1 MLESI
6 QFLNYPIFILHITN
20 MQGLDAI
27 FGNISLLE
35 NELLTLSKKLEQ
47 EKTNMFNQ
55 IVEFS
60 PNFTA
65 IVQDENFVFI
75 NLMGRSLL
83 KCHFNNDI
91 IGENFLKFID
101 PENQKE
107 TISQLSNPTPEKV
120 RELIQIKMC
129 TTDGN
134 HIYIEANASPF
145 SYNNKTATLIVGRDI
160 TQELISRAKLREAEQ
175 RYREIFDN
183 SIESLFLLEVIEN
196 SRFRTIDINPKF
208 ITELGINKNEY
219 IGKDIEEIVTAS
231 TAAKFNCILQRC
243 VDNRAKVE
251 DEIELNLPNGMRSFQ
266 VKLVPILN
274 IQGEISRISG
284 AAQDISERKKDK
296 EQLEILGFVL
306 SNAPYAVFVNEGI
319 QQQKFTYVNDEAC
332 KSLGYSREQLLS
344 MTVYDIDPNITAEI
358 LAQVQGDAI
367 TSGTK
372 IFETKHKTKDGH
384 VFPVEISLSYH
395 NINNVYYGVSQVKN
409 LTEIKQKQE
418 KIDET
423 TRKLIESEQRYREI
437 FNHSHDSICL
447 LEVLGDSRF
456 RFLEVNSEYEKS
468 LGIKSEDF
476 VGKTVDEIT
485 GHAIASIVNS
495 KYQQCVD
502 NGLTINEIIDLD
514 LLIGKRSFD
523 FHLIPIR
530 DDNGKVY
537 RILAVNHDITDELA
551 IKQKLENSH
560 NLLSNAEVVAS
571 MGHYYLDLENDRLSC
586 SKGINT
592 IFGFPVDLKIDE
604 KIDILAFTHPE
615 DFHNIKEKLD
625 SAFENRTEFNEIYRI
640 IDLNAKVKVI
650 HNIGSF
656 GNAIA
661 GSQHI
666 FLGSMQDISNL
677 HFLKK
682 EVSTQEVKM
691 RILAENSPLGIFIAN
706 GETPIY
712 INKALLDLLR
722 VNSVEDF
729 HSINYYDYIHPDDR
743 SSMKCIEDKLVN
755 SCTLIPESYQL
766 TVRYVQPCGKIR
778 VFDLRF
784 FGCMMEGSKYLQITV
799 IDITDE
805 IEKEK
810 LLSKLASD
818 SLHINQKNET
828 IAEIRNELD
837 KILQNK
843 CYKSNDFRNIFNLL
857 KSYSDCKNDWG
868 LFTEHFEN
876 LHPCFIT
883 NLKLLCSTLT
893 LNDIK
898 HCACIRLN
906 FDTKETA
913 RFFNVTP
920 ASIQTAR
927 VRLKKK
933 LNLPENID
941 LRELILNI

>member
-1 MLESI
+1 
-6 QFLNYPIFILHITN
+6 
-20 MQGLDAI
+20 MQGLDMI

-35 NELLTLSKKLEQ
+35 NELVNLSKKLEQ

-65 IVQDENFVFI
+65 IVQDGNVVFV

-91 IGENFLKFID
+91 VGEKLLRFVD
-101 PENQKE
+101 SENQIE
-107 TISQLSNPTPEKV
+107 TINQLSNPSPDKV
-120 RELIQIKMC
+120 RDLIQIKMC
-129 TTDGN
+129 TTDGKY
-134 HIYIEANASPF
+134 IYIEANVSPF
-145 SYNNKTATLIVGRDI
+145 SYNNKTATLMVGRDI
-160 TQELISRAKLREAEQ
+160 TQELLSRTKLREAEQ
-175 RYREIFDN
+175 RYQEIFDN
-183 SIESLFLLEVIEN
+183 SIESLFLLEVLGN
-196 SRFRTIDINPKF
+196 SHFRTIDINPKF
-208 ITELGINKNEY
+208 ISELGISKNEY
-219 IGKDIEEIVTAS
+219 IGKDIEEIVTPS
-231 TAAKFNCILQRC
+231 TAVKLNYLLQCC
-243 VDNRAKVE
+243 VDSRAKIE
-251 DEIELNLPNGMRSFQ
+251 DEIELNLPSGLRSFQ
-266 VKLVPILN
+266 VKLVPVLN
-274 IQGEISRISG
+274 NEGEICRISG

-296 EQLEILGFVL
+296 HQLEILGFVL

-332 KSLGYSREQLLS
+332 KSLGYSRDELLS

-358 LAQVQGDAI
+358 LTQVQENAI

-409 LTEIKQKQE
+409 LTEIKLKQE

-423 TRKLIESEQRYREI
+423 TTKLIESEQRYREI

-468 LGIKSEDF
+468 LGIKSENF

-514 LLIGKRSFD
+514 LLIGKRSYD

-530 DDNGKVY
+530 DNSGKVY

-551 IKQKLENSH
+551 IKQKLETSH
-560 NLLSNAEVVAS
+560 NLLANAEVVAS
-571 MGHYYLDLENDRLSC
+571 MGHYYLDLENHRLSC
-586 SKGINT
+586 SKGANI
-592 IFGFPVDLKIDE
+592 IFGFPVDSKIDE
-604 KIDILAFTHPE
+604 KIDLLEFTHPE
-615 DFHNIKEKLD
+615 DMNYVKEKLD
-625 SAFENRTEFNEIYRI
+625 FAFKNKAEFNEVYRI
-640 IDLNAKVKVI
+640 IDLNGQIKVI

-656 GNAIA
+656 GNATA

-706 GETPIY
+706 GETPLY
-712 INKALLDLLR
+712 INKALLELLR
-722 VNSVEDF
+722 VNSVEDL
-729 HSINYYDYIHPDDR
+729 HTINYYDYIHPDDR
-743 SSMKCIEDKLVN
+743 ASLKCIEDKLIN
-755 SCTLIPESYQL
+755 SCSLPSESYQL
-766 TVRYVQPCGKIR
+766 TVRYVQRCGKIR

-784 FGCMMEGSKYLQITV
+784 FCCMMEGSKYLQITV
-799 IDITDE
+799 IDMTDE

-818 SLHINQKNET
+818 SLYINQKNET

-843 CYKSNDFRNIFNLL
+843 CYKTNDFRNIFNLL
-857 KSYSDCKNDWG
+857 KSYGDCKNDWG

-893 LNDIK
+893 LNEIK